1 MTFRSKKAKK
11 RSMTPEYLA
20 KQEEQDDELNRELQK
35 TVTLGQDIVKDF
47 EGLLNSGDMN
57 DRIDEGI

>member
-1 MTFRSKKAKK
+1 MQGNKMKFRSEKAKK

-35 TVTLGQDIVKDF
+35 TVTLG
-47 EGLLNSGDMN
+47 
-57 DRIDEGI
+57 

>member
-1 MTFRSKKAKK
+1 
-11 RSMTPEYLA
+11 MTPEYLA

-57 DRIDEGI
+57 VRIDEGI